1 MLYLAVF
8 CILPALSPGPRNSS
22 YLICLSLARRN
33 KLTTH
38 EITMLCLFRTTA
50 RKAYCLHIL
59 LVYLPCFNAFL
70 VTNGCSTRSRL
81 GNNSKYVTKSIVSTP
96 ACCTKRG
103 KRQYLPLFESVSPD
117 ESSSPSPSSKKKKRT
132 SKKKSL
138 ISEDEVAIVKNMST
152 QTSSVDSAAEAQDR
166 VAESKESKR
175 LVWKP
180 VGRVSHK
187 GIPITLLDSP
197 NYVTKGFPYGVV
209 VEETEEDEAEDS
221 QGDDSEIASFDQ
233 LFTQQSNDQQEQME
247 LQRQKLEDEIYD
259 KYEYYK
265 PSPKDFDEDGIEIL
279 SSPIFGPYNPID
291 ERAIVTPLESYMV
304 AEHSKNENST
314 IPSTAVFLDDEEKA
328 FQEEVRQI
336 RKEMKRLDTYID
348 PHLQLPVPRNVRP
361 WHGTVQED
369 KIPYEPK
376 DFMNNRFT
384 KPEDKTDFTKLDP
397 YTARK
402 TAVRLALMDNNE
414 WLPAGVSEAYF
425 EKVNFICT
433 FLIFTFLF
441 KIVLFCIRQLDYLL
455 LLFFFFFFFSSNKMI
470 LL

>member
-1 MLYLAVF
+1 MY
-8 CILPALSPGPRNSS
+8 ILL
-22 YLICLSLARRN
+22 
-33 KLTTH
+33 
-38 EITMLCLFRTTA
+38 LCLPLINSFCFRSSF
-50 RKAYCLHIL
+50 
-59 LVYLPCFNAFL
+59 P
-70 VTNGCSTRSRL
+70 TRSCP
-81 GNNSKYVTKSIVSTP
+81 GNDCKYVTKSSFS
-96 ACCTKRG
+96 ARG
-103 KRQYLPLFESVSPD
+103 RQFQNNLPLYESISAD
-117 ESSSPSPSSKKKKRT
+117 ESSSSSSTSKKKKRSSKKKKA
-132 SKKKSL
+132 
-138 ISEDEVAIVKNMST
+138 SEKEVARVTNT
-152 QTSSVDSAAEAQDR
+152 LPQTSSTDGASNDVAAE
-166 VAESKESKR
+166 VLHTAEAATTTTTNSKDSKR

-180 VGRVSHK
+180 IGRVNHK
-187 GIPITLLDSP
+187 GVPITLLDSP

-209 VEETEEDEAEDS
+209 VEETEDDEAEDS
-221 QGDDSEIASFDQ
+221 LGDDSEIASFDQ
-233 LFTQQSNDQQEQME
+233 VFSQQSNDQQEQME
-247 LQRQKLEDEIYD
+247 LQRQKEEDEIYD

-265 PSPKDFDEDGIEIL
+265 PSPQDFDEDGIEKL

-304 AEHSKNENST
+304 AEHSKQENST
-314 IPSTAVFLDDEEKA
+314 ATSSTVFLLDDEEKA

-425 EKVNFICT
+425 EKVQVPMLPYSYPFCISSNASLYSPT
-433 FLIFTFLF
+433 
-441 KIVLFCIRQLDYLL
+441 LFCLFHNKMLKFDY
-455 LLFFFFFFFSSNKMI
+455 SSNRNGSVKIMFC
-470 LL
+470 LGHYEKVNVTLPL

>member
-1 MLYLAVF
+1 
-8 CILPALSPGPRNSS
+8 
-22 YLICLSLARRN
+22 
-33 KLTTH
+33 
-38 EITMLCLFRTTA
+38 
-50 RKAYCLHIL
+50 
-59 LVYLPCFNAFL
+59 
-70 VTNGCSTRSRL
+70 
-81 GNNSKYVTKSIVSTP
+81 
-96 ACCTKRG
+96 
-103 KRQYLPLFESVSPD
+103 LPLFESVSPD
-117 ESSSPSPSSKKKKRT
+117 ESSSISPPSKKKKRV

-138 ISEDEVAIVKNMST
+138 ISEDEVAVVKNIMSA
-152 QTSSVDSAAEAQDR
+152 QTSSDGSSAEAQDHA
-166 VAESKESKR
+166 AEYTTSEAAAAATTTKTKESKR

-180 VGRVSHK
+180 VGRGNHK

-209 VEETEEDEAEDS
+209 VEETEEDDAEDS

-233 LFTQQSNDQQEQME
+233 LFSQQSNDQQEQME

-304 AEHSKNENST
+304 AEHSRNENST
-314 IPSTAVFLDDEEKA
+314 LPSTVVFLDDEEKA

-425 EKVNFICT
+425 EKVFMCT
-433 FLIFTFLF
+433 LLVFTFVF
-441 KIVLFCIRQLDYLL
+441 
-455 LLFFFFFFFSSNKMI
+455 
-470 LL
+470 